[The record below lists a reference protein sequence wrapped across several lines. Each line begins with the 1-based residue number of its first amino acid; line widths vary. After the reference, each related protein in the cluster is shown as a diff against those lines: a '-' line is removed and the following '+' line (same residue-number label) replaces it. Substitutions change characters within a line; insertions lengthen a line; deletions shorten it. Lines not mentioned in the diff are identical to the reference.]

1 MASIQHRT
9 GQQVYRCQ
17 NASHTA
23 LDLQSHR
30 STCAK
35 AVGLTYSSISKQE
48 CQRERDMHTSCLHHT
63 VLSRS
68 RHQHLC
74 QDARASPCR
83 FWTIHSPLS
92 LPFSNLPTE
101 EKKKEKKKKVF
112 LFISPFF
119 FSSLFHCLLT
129 GTTYAIPKHFHSLL
143 RPVFRWEMGGI
154 YKHLY
159 LSLYQSLHGKKL
171 FHLPSTGHENTC
183 KYYTSHSQSLGPSI
197 YFSQAGRVCKYLS
210 LELNCWSE
218 LVLQTWHP
226 PIPRI
231 FKCFVHIWSLLL
243 LTDDQ
248 NSTIIY
254 FEAGKGRRCG
264 FLKLRSSPIWTG
276 CMHEQ
281 MQSFEVNLCQFLTK
295 TKFNPSAD
303 TACLETNVLF
313 VLLCY
318 HPFL

>member
-1 MASIQHRT
+1 MLFPSIFIHCSDQFSDERWVVFINT
-9 GQQVYRCQ
+9 CISVY
-17 NASHTA
+17 
-23 LDLQSHR
+23 
-30 STCAK
+30 
-35 AVGLTYSSISKQE
+35 I
-48 CQRERDMHTSCLHHT
+48 
-63 VLSRS
+63 
-68 RHQHLC
+68 
-74 QDARASPCR
+74 
-83 FWTIHSPLS
+83 
-92 LPFSNLPTE
+92 
-101 EKKKEKKKKVF
+101 
-112 LFISPFF
+112 
-119 FSSLFHCLLT
+119 
-129 GTTYAIPKHFHSLL
+129 
-143 RPVFRWEMGGI
+143 
-154 YKHLY
+154 
-159 LSLYQSLHGKKL
+159 SLHGKKL

-183 KYYTSHSQSLGPSI
+183 KYYTSRSHSLGPSI
-197 YFSQAGRVCKYLS
+197 YFSQAARVCKYRS

-248 NSTIIY
+248 DSTIIY